1 MRPVLIACAHGTRD
15 PDGQAT
21 IHAVIEAVRTAMPDV
36 DVREA
41 YVDVHGPELQDVVD
55 EVTPSSLGTAA
66 VVVPLLLAGGYH
78 VYHDIAKAVESREDI
93 SPAPALG
100 PDPRLI
106 DIVMERIHEAG
117 VHPTSTVILA
127 AAGSS
132 DPRSQADTAEAA
144 EMLRARWDGPVR
156 VGYAAGISPTV
167 AEAVAEARRFGE
179 EEPVAV
185 ASFLLAPGFFQKRL
199 EDSGADQVTGSL
211 APHPKLVEIILERYH
226 DGYGA

>member
-15 PDGQAT
+15 LDGQAT
-21 IHAVIEAVRTAMPDV
+21 IHALIDAVRLALPDV

-41 YVDVHGPELQDVVD
+41 YVDVHGPELDDVVD
-55 EVTPSSLGTAA
+55 GITPSSLGTAA

-78 VYHDIAKAVESREDI
+78 VYHDIAKAVESREDV

-106 DIVMERIHEAG
+106 DIVVERIREAG
-117 VHPTSTVILA
+117 VHSTSTVVLA

-132 DPRSQADTAEAA
+132 DPRSQADTAAAA

-167 AEAVAEARRFGE
+167 AEAVAEARKFGE
-179 EEPVAV
+179 DGEVAV

-199 EDSGADQVTGSL
+199 EESGADQVTGSL

-226 DGYGA
+226 DGCGA

>member
-1 MRPVLIACAHGTRD
+1 MKPVLIACAHGTRD

-21 IHAVIEAVRTAMPDV
+21 IRALIDAVRAALPDV

-41 YVDVHGPELQDVVD
+41 YVDVHGPELADVVD

-78 VYHDIAKAVESREDI
+78 VYHDIAKAVESREDV

-106 DIVMERIHEAG
+106 GVVVERIREAG
-117 VHPTSTVILA
+117 VHPTATVVLA

-132 DPRSQADTAEAA
+132 DPRSQADTAQAA

-156 VGYAAGISPTV
+156 VGYAAGVKPTV
-167 AEAVAEARRFGE
+167 AEAVAEARAYGE
-179 EEPVAV
+179 DDEVAV

-199 EDSGADQVTGSL
+199 EESGADHVTAAL
-211 APHPKLVEIILERYH
+211 APHPKIVEIILDRYR
-226 DGYGA
+226 DGCGA